1 MSNLHTTA
9 MLVNL
14 SISQWSARKY
24 DRNVSRK
31 IEEEYNAQD
40 AGRYNKLL
48 IAKEGIEKIQKIA
61 SKARIFHYTNTLPW
75 NDNGD
80 RILPSANFYTYADG
94 VRDLKSTFEKMVSKF
109 LEVYPD
115 LKEDAR
121 FRLNAMFKEEDY
133 PHVLLLPD
141 KFNFVTS
148 FMPIPDSSDFRVDLA
163 DTEIERIKKEIE
175 DCRRERE
182 VVAMKDLWSRVYT
195 AVNHMVERLSE
206 EKSKFKD
213 SLVGN
218 IAEICQLLPKLNINN
233 DANLNAMGAEIAAKL
248 TTVEPETLRKD
259 KDTRKEVCS
268 SAEDIL
274 KKMEGY
280 IK

>member
-48 IAKEGIEKIQKIA
+48 IAKGGLEEIQKIA

-75 NDNGD
+75 DDNGN
-80 RILPSANFYTYADG
+80 RILPSANFYTYVDG
-94 VRDLKSTFEKMVSKF
+94 IREWKSKF
-109 LEVYPD
+109 VGAIGNFLRVYPD
-115 LKEDAR
+115 LRDAR
-121 FRLNAMFKEEDY
+121 LQSSVIFKEEDY
-133 PHVLLLPD
+133 PHKLLLAS
-141 KFNFVTS
+141 KFDFITS

-163 DTEIERIKKEIE
+163 ENEIEKIKQEI
-175 DCRRERE
+175 DVRRNQIEA
-182 VVAMKDLWSRVYT
+182 VAMKDLWSRVYT
-195 AVNHMVERLSE
+195 AVNHMIERLSE

-233 DANLNAMGAEIAAKL
+233 DSYLNAMGAEIAAKL

-259 KDTRKEVCS
+259 KGTRKEVCN